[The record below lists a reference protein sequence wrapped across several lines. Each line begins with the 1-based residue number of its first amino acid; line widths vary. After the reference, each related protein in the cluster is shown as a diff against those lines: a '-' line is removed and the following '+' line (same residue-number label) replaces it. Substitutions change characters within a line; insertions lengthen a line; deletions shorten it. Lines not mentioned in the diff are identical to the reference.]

1 MSQPVT
7 ETMQT
12 KRRLF
17 ALSATALTWSVWA
30 GGALAT
36 AQQAPQDGLAP
47 ALEKQA
53 DPIEK
58 LEMLQ
63 RKLEEDR
70 ARQRALDARRATLDA
85 EMEGLQSQLVDAATQ
100 AAELET
106 KQAQTEARLKTLTAN
121 EAKAEQ
127 AFYRK
132 RDKMAG
138 LLAVLQRMGRE
149 PPPALLVQP
158 DNAANA
164 ARSAMV
170 LTAVLPGVRAET
182 QSLAKALGELRSL
195 RQAAAK
201 TKVELTAANEA
212 LAGQRERVA
221 TLLKDKNRLAA
232 ETSSQ
237 LRDTAARVQALS
249 SEVQDVPELIRRLNG
264 DVKPLTESL
273 SVGVQFAARRGNLP
287 WPVLGDVIAHFG
299 EENELGL
306 KNNGISLKTRPN
318 AQVVSPV
325 DGKIAFA
332 GPFAGYGNML
342 IIVAGDDY
350 HIVLSGMADIYGAA
364 GQSLLAGEPVGKMG
378 AQEQGGERLGVEFR
392 HGRTPVDPIPWFGMK
407 SGRDLDKG
415 QG

>member
-1 MSQPVT
+1 MSAKKWP
-7 ETMQT
+7 
-12 KRRLF
+12 F
-17 ALSATALTWSVWA
+17 APSAAALTLTLLAA
-30 GGALAT
+30 GSPIMAQPASQSGA
-36 AQQAPQDGLAP
+36 AP

-70 ARQRALDARRATLDA
+70 AKQQEIDARRAKLNQELND
-85 EMEGLQSQLVDAATQ
+85 LQGRLVTA
-100 AAELET
+100 AAEQTALER
-106 KQAQTEARLKTLTAN
+106 KQSETEARLATLTEN
-121 EAKAEQ
+121 ERGAEQ
-127 AFYRK
+127 AFNEK
-132 RDKMAG
+132 RDKLAG

-158 DNAANA
+158 ENAANA

-170 LTAVLPGVRAET
+170 LTTVLPGVREDA
-182 QSLAKALGELRSL
+182 QKLAKALGELRAL

-201 TKVELTAANEA
+201 TKVELTKANEA
-212 LAGQRERVA
+212 LANQRVTIA
-221 TLLKDKNRLAA
+221 ALLKDKNRLAA
-232 ETSSQ
+232 DTTSELQ
-237 LRDTAARVQALS
+237 AAVARVEAS
-249 SEVQDVPELIRRLNG
+249 SREVQDVSELIRRVNG
-264 DVKPLTESL
+264 EVRVLTDSGFGADHF
-273 SVGVQFAARRGNLP
+273 SAQRGRLP
-287 WPVLGDVIAHFG
+287 WPANGDIIANFG
-299 EENELGL
+299 EDNELGL
-306 KNNGISLKTRPN
+306 KNSGISVQTRPN

-364 GQSLLAGEPVGKMG
+364 GQSLLAGEPIGKMG
-378 AQEQGGERLGVEFR
+378 ADGQGGERLGIEFR
-392 HGRTPVDPIPWFGMK
+392 HGRNPVDPKPWFGANN
-407 SGRDLDKG
+407 GQNLDKG